1 MNIYFAGAIRGGRDD
16 AERYAKLILFLQS
29 QGTVLTEH
37 VGNEELL
44 QEEQFLTEEE
54 IFKRDIKWLEK
65 ADLLIAEV
73 STPSLGVGY
82 ELAAAEKMGIPC
94 LCLFRKNQERTLS
107 AMIEGNPF
115 FQIVHYSSLKEV
127 QKLLSNF
134 LKRWQATESPAPEH
148 HQLNPVL

>member
-16 AERYAKLILFLQS
+16 AEMYAKLILFLQS

-37 VGNEELL
+37 VGNEDLL

-54 IFKRDIKWLEK
+54 IFNRDIKWLEK

-82 ELAAAEKMGIPC
+82 ELAAAEKMDIPC
-94 LCLFRKNQERTLS
+94 LCLFRKNQEITLS
-107 AMIEGNPF
+107 AMIHGNPF
-115 FQIVHYSSLKEV
+115 FQIVSYTSLKEV
-127 QKLLSNF
+127 QKSLSDYLEKF
-134 LKRWQATESPAPEH
+134 
-148 HQLNPVL
+148 HQTLRNS